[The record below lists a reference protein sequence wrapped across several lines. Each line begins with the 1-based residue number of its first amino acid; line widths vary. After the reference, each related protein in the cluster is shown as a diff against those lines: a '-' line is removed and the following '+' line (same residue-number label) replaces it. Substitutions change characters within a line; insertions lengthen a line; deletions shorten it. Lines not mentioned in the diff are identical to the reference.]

1 MCIAFA
7 VLQALAARLRAMP
20 STYSRARWSIPWM
33 VALKRG
39 VEAEVGVSACMGV
52 CVCVWV

>member
-20 STYSRARWSIPWM
+20 STYSRARWSIPQM

-39 VEAEVGVSACMGV
+39 VEAEVGVGV
-52 CVCVWV
+52 SVGVWVWV